1 MAMTVQ
7 NVIDGLRADIELGR
21 FKADDLLV
29 IDWFSYHDVL
39 RVVNDYEDG
48 RVISDSKARNIWAAC
63 VETIDSQLDQF
74 DNEAINNVIDCVVG
88 EA

>member
-29 IDWFSYHDVL
+29 IDWFSYHDIQ
-39 RVVNDYEDG
+39 RTAETFENDDE
-48 RVISDSKARNIWAAC
+48 ARKLWEKT
-63 VETIDSQLDQF
+63 VERIDVQLDWF
-74 DNEAINNVIDCVVG
+74 DKDQIDDLIQEMVDANG
-88 EA
+88 